1 MFDVIALDLDGTLL
15 KNDKTVSEE
24 TIRTLKKHEK
34 LGRQIV
40 IVTARPPR
48 LEPIKLP
55 VELQRE
61 FMIFYNGAEIYH
73 NNKRIYSENI
83 SLASAKNIKD
93 LILQDYSECK
103 IGFEINN
110 KLYTNFKNNSIFGT
124 TEFETINLNIFQ
136 LKSPAK
142 ILIDMSNIHNID
154 AFRLKIPLD
163 CNLIITDNGK
173 LGQIM
178 AHGVNKLNA
187 LRYILNKLS
196 TSIDRVMFFGDDIND
211 IELIKESGIGVA
223 MGNAVAKVKDA
234 ANYITSSN
242 EEDGIAVFLNRL

>member
-55 VELQRE
+55 AELQRE

-73 NNKRIYSENI
+73 NNKKIYSENI

-93 LILQDYSECK
+93 LILQDYRQCK

-110 KLYTNFKNNSIFGT
+110 KLYTNFKNDSIFGT
-124 TEFETINLNIFQ
+124 TEFETINLNNFQ

-154 AFRLKIPLD
+154 DFRLKIPLD

-178 AHGVNKLNA
+178 ARGVNKLNA

-223 MGNAVAKVKDA
+223 MGNAVAKVKDV

-242 EEDGIAVFLNRL
+242 EEDGIAVFLNDL

>member
-1 MFDVIALDLDGTLL
+1 
-15 KNDKTVSEE
+15 
-24 TIRTLKKHEK
+24 
-34 LGRQIV
+34 
-40 IVTARPPR
+40 
-48 LEPIKLP
+48 
-55 VELQRE
+55 
-61 FMIFYNGAEIYH
+61 
-73 NNKRIYSENI
+73 
-83 SLASAKNIKD
+83 
-93 LILQDYSECK
+93 
-103 IGFEINN
+103 
-110 KLYTNFKNNSIFGT
+110 
-124 TEFETINLNIFQ
+124 
-136 LKSPAK
+136 
-142 ILIDMSNIHNID
+142 MSNIHNID